1 VQARQ
6 GTNWTFEEQVDSL
19 LAYKAEHNNCHVP
32 QTYKYDT
39 VLAIWVM
46 NVRQGKIKLNE
57 EQKQILNAMGFAWDI
72 AEINASKRQQMVLE
86 VCLIVILL
94 SLSHNFTNNLSR
106 SGE

>member
-1 VQARQ
+1 VAKR
-6 GTNWTFEEQVDSL
+6 GTFEEKVDSL

-39 VLAIWVM
+39 VLANWVHR
-46 NVRQGKIKLNE
+46 VRAGDIKLSE
-57 EQKQILNAMGFAWDI
+57 EQKQILTAMGFAWDI
-72 AEINASKRQQMVLE
+72 AEINESKRQQMVLE

-94 SLSHNFTNNLSR
+94 SLSHNFTNNFTH